1 MAFVS
6 PPEAT
11 LKAILSRPLTIAV
24 AICSDD
30 PRRDSYRIAGR
41 LKEFGFRVIPVNP
54 FIAGKDLHGE
64 RCYARVTEIPER
76 VDMVD
81 VFRRS
86 EWVDP
91 IADDAIASGADILW
105 MQLGVINEAAA
116 RRVQAAGLTV
126 VMDRCTSREYRRFF
140 LSSPSQE

>member
-1 MAFVS
+1 MDDEVTARKQELRRLLG
-6 PPEAT
+6 EAE
-11 LKAILSRPLTIAV
+11 TIAV
-24 AICSDD
+24 VGLSSKPDRPSHEVAE
-30 PRRDSYRIAGR
+30 YLQEHGY
-41 LKEFGFRVIPVNP
+41 RVIPVNP
-54 FIAGKDLHGE
+54 CVAGKEIHGE

-91 IADDAIASGADILW
+91 IVDDTIASGADILW

-116 RRVQAAGLTV
+116 RRAQAAGLTV
-126 VMDRCTSREYRRFF
+126 VMDRCTSRDYRRFF
-140 LSSPSQE
+140 LSSPS